1 MRTSILS
8 SPATRAL
15 CAACRNE
22 AHHAV
27 AANQASSRRTRAAA
41 TFSTTACASKSYDSR
56 TPLVPEQSRPRV
68 PTKSRE
74 TQKQRLFSRSCAYST
89 SSDNNASPNPQQKSL
104 HGPSSD
110 KPIPRY
116 YALFPTTLP
125 LGPPPS
131 GPFAIDLRALRRE
144 FLRLQ
149 AASHPDFHH
158 SANQFDSNG
167 NGGNSDESLLQRRK
181 AEATSSL
188 INSAYKTLSSP
199 LLRAQY
205 LLKEL
210 YDIDLAGDES
220 TDYQNGSDPTLLMT
234 VLEAR
239 ELIDDA
245 KTEEDLVPVRE
256 ENEARIRESEEA
268 LKEAFAREDVEA
280 ATRECVKLRYW
291 MGIREGCD
299 EWEEGKGFVMHH

>member
-22 AHHAV
+22 ASRTNAGV
-27 AANQASSRRTRAAA
+27 A
-41 TFSTTACASKSYDSR
+41 FSTACASKNR
-56 TPLVPEQSRPRV
+56 NRRPEVPEQSRPRV
-68 PTKSRE
+68 TTTTTTRE
-74 TQKQRLFSRSCAYST
+74 IQKHRLFPSARAHEYST
-89 SSDNNASPNPQQKSL
+89 SSTPSDNTPKPQAPNSSTSS
-104 HGPSSD
+104 SSD
-110 KPIPRY
+110 SNKPIPRY
-116 YALFPTTLP
+116 YALFPITLP

-131 GPFAIDLRALRRE
+131 GPFDIDVRALRRE

-158 SANQFDSNG
+158 SANH
-167 NGGNSDESLLQRRK
+167 DESLLQRRK

-210 YDIDLAGDES
+210 YDVDLAGDES

-239 ELIDDA
+239 EQIDEA
-245 KTEEDLVPVRE
+245 KTEADLEPVRE
-256 ENEARIRESEEA
+256 ENEARIKESEEK
-268 LKEAFAREDVEA
+268 LSEAFAKEDVEA

-291 MGIREGCD
+291 MGIREGCN

>member
-22 AHHAV
+22 ASRTNAGV
-27 AANQASSRRTRAAA
+27 A
-41 TFSTTACASKSYDSR
+41 FSTACASKSSNR
-56 TPLVPEQSRPRV
+56 RPESRPRV
-68 PTKSRE
+68 TTTTTTTRE
-74 TQKQRLFSRSCAYST
+74 IQKHRLFPSARAYEYST
-89 SSDNNASPNPQQKSL
+89 SSTPSDNTSPEPQPPNSSTS
-104 HGPSSD
+104 SSD
-110 KPIPRY
+110 SNKPIPRY
-116 YALFPTTLP
+116 YALFPITLP

-131 GPFAIDLRALRRE
+131 GPFDIDIRALRRE

-158 SANQFDSNG
+158 SANQFDTNSSN
-167 NGGNSDESLLQRRK
+167 GNSDESLLQRRK

-210 YDIDLAGDES
+210 YDVDLAGDES
-220 TDYQNGSDPTLLMT
+220 TDYQNGSDPTLLMM

-239 ELIDDA
+239 EQIDEA
-245 KTEEDLVPVRE
+245 KTEADLEPVRE
-256 ENEARIRESEEA
+256 ENEARMRESEEK
-268 LKEAFAREDVEA
+268 LSEAFAKEDVEA

-291 MGIREGCD
+291 MGIREGCN

>member
-22 AHHAV
+22 ASRTNAGV
-27 AANQASSRRTRAAA
+27 A
-41 TFSTTACASKSYDSR
+41 FSTACASKSSNR
-56 TPLVPEQSRPRV
+56 RPEVPEQSRPRV
-68 PTKSRE
+68 TTTTTTTTTRE
-74 TQKQRLFSRSCAYST
+74 IQKHRLFPSARAYEYST
-89 SSDNNASPNPQQKSL
+89 SSTPSDNTSPKPQPPNSSTSS
-104 HGPSSD
+104 SSD
-110 KPIPRY
+110 CNKPIPRY
-116 YALFPTTLP
+116 YALFPITLP

-131 GPFAIDLRALRRE
+131 GPFDIDVRALRRE

-158 SANQFDSNG
+158 SANQFDSNSS
-167 NGGNSDESLLQRRK
+167 NGNSDESLLQRRK

-210 YDIDLAGDES
+210 YDVDLAGDES

-239 ELIDDA
+239 EQIDEA
-245 KTEEDLVPVRE
+245 KTEADLEPVRE
-256 ENEARIRESEEA
+256 ENEARIKESEEK
-268 LKEAFAREDVEA
+268 LSEAFAKEDVEA

-291 MGIREGCD
+291 MGIREGCN